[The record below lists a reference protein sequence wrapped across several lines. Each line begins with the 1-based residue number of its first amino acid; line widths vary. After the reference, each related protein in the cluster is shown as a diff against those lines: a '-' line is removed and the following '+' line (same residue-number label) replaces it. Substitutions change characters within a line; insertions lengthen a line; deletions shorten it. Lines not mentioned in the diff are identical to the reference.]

1 MLLEIKDG
9 TVLQNGIPVLS
20 HFDFWIRGNERAAIV
35 GRNGAGK
42 TTLLEVITGA
52 KELEPNPKNP
62 ASGLTKAR
70 RFTIGTLFGNRE
82 YTGREHFSSV
92 FERAF

>member
-62 ASGLTKAR
+62 ASEGAPLYDRHPAAAGGGKSGHHR
-70 RFTIGTLFGNRE
+70 
-82 YTGREHFSSV
+82 
-92 FERAF
+92 

>member
-70 RFTIGTLFGNRE
+70 RFTIGTLRQQAVENLINRK
-82 YTGREHFSSV
+82 
-92 FERAF
+92 